1 MSAETAQHNGTAQH
15 HDGGPDNSPEALE
28 AQVERNREELAAT
41 VDALHHKLDVKAQAK
56 IRVARARDAATTDS
70 GKPSPALLGV
80 AALAVAGVGLLVW
93 RRTRS

>member
-1 MSAETAQHNGTAQH
+1 MSGGTAQHNGAA
-15 HDGGPDNSPEALE
+15 PDTSPEALE

-56 IRVARARDAATTDS
+56 LRVARLRDAMTTDS

-80 AALAVAGVGLLVW
+80 AGLAVVGVGLLIW